1 MNEIA
6 DNNSLPPSK
15 KRNQH
20 ILIYC
25 GIVFVLLIAFLLYWL
40 FVLQYYE
47 YTDDAYVEGN
57 MVYVTSLRPGFI
69 TQIHSDDT
77 FLVRKG
83 QLLIELDRTDAEI
96 ALNKA
101 KEELANVVREVCRNF
116 HQVFV
121 YQADI
126 EIVQAEL
133 IRAKQD
139 YQHRQDVI
147 AAGGVSTEDIEHAKA
162 ALDASTSSLQR
173 AKTLHKQALSLVQ
186 GTTIKGH
193 PQVLASANRVREM
206 SVQLKRCKIHSPVE
220 GLVAQRKA
228 QVGMWIDPGMP
239 LMSVIPLNQIWVNA
253 NFKET
258 QMKAMRIGQKVSL
271 TSDYYGGENVYHGV
285 VVGLPGAAGDAFSIL
300 PPQNLSGN
308 WIKIVQRVPVR
319 IGLDP
324 QQLHEHP
331 LRIGLSM
338 EATVDLSS
346 EGNVMVPASTDGPL
360 YATSIF
366 DEELQGIE
374 EIVQEII
381 RANMDPKLSEFA
393 NTPLV
398 EQL

>member
-1 MNEIA
+1 MNDIA
-6 DNNSLPPSK
+6 DKNLPSPSK

-25 GIVFVLLIAFLLYWL
+25 GIAFILLIAFLLYWL

-77 FLVRKG
+77 YLVRKG
-83 QLLIELDRTDAEI
+83 QLLVELDRTDAEI

-101 KEELANVVREVCRNF
+101 KEELANVVREVCKHF

-126 EIVQAEL
+126 EIAQAEL

-139 YQHRQDVI
+139 FQHRQDVI
-147 AAGGVSTEDIEHAKA
+147 GAGGVSTEDIEHAKA

-173 AKTLHKQALSLVQ
+173 AKTLHKQALSLIQ
-186 GTTIKGH
+186 GTTIKDH
-193 PQVLASANRVREM
+193 PQVLALANRVREM

-271 TSDYYGGENVYHGV
+271 TSDYYGGDNVYDGV
-285 VVGLPGAAGDAFSIL
+285 IVGLPGAAGDAFSIL

-324 QQLHEHP
+324 RQLQEHP

-346 EGNVMVPASTDGPL
+346 EGNTMVPISTEGPL

-374 EIVQEII
+374 EIIQEII
-381 RANMDPKLSEFA
+381 QGNMDPQLSQFA

-398 EQL
+398 ESL